1 MNCISGSKYPI
12 KQSSWSVLGPGP
24 WLSQDLGRRLEKK
37 APHTPGQVLGSW
49 AQAAGR
55 SRAGSRGS
63 SPPSAPPTAI
73 VLPSP
78 PEGSLCLHALPH
90 QWPPDARV
98 RGGSSLGVRIE
109 KGQAVSGE
117 GGAAPRLTHHSFT
130 RVSMLRSFCQVPA
143 SGELVLT
150 RSLRLSVTITFY

>member
-1 MNCISGSKYPI
+1 MNCISGSKCPI

-24 WLSQDLGRRLEKK
+24 WLSRDLGRRLEKK
-37 APHTPGQVLGSW
+37 APHTPGQVLGCW
-49 AQAAGR
+49 AQA
-55 SRAGSRGS
+55 AGSRGS
-63 SPPSAPPTAI
+63 SPPPTTV

-78 PEGSLCLHALPH
+78 PQGSLCLHTLNH

-98 RGGSSLGVRIE
+98 RGGSSLAVRIE
-109 KGQAVSGE
+109 KGQAVSRE
-117 GGAAPRLTHHSFT
+117 GGAAPWLTHHSFT
-130 RVSMLRSFCQVPA
+130 CVHMLRSFCQVPA